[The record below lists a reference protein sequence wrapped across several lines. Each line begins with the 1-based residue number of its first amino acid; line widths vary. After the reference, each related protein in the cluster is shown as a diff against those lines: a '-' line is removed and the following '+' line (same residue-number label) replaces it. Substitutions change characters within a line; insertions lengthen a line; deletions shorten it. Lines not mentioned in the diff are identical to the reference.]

1 MYKSGKRNGFS
12 SAGKV
17 TGSLDK
23 FGIENSVEH
32 YLGHYRL
39 VQSLEEAFNLFLD
52 DGLKGKV
59 SIANYV
65 SGKLVLFCND
75 ATSASI
81 LRYTTMDYID
91 KLKQNKLFEDIEAIK
106 IRVKIKNT

>member
-1 MYKSGKRNGFS
+1 MYNSGKRSGFS

-17 TGSLDK
+17 TGSLGK
-23 FGIENSVEH
+23 FGIENPVEH

-39 VQSLEEAFNLFLD
+39 VQSLEDAFNLVLE

-81 LRYTTMDYID
+81 LRYTAIDYID
-91 KLKQNKLFEDIEAIK
+91 KLKENKLFEDIEEIK